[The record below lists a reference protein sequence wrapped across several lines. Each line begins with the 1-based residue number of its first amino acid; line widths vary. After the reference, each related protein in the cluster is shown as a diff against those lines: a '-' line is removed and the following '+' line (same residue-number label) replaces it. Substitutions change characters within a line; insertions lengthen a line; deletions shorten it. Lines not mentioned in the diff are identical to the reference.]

1 MGERADEMRD
11 PVSNR
16 RIDDPA
22 SPQEPVPS
30 IESTEQQDPDEIRHE
45 IERTR
50 AEMGETIDAIQDR
63 LSPERLREKVRENT
77 IGRAQEMAESATG
90 YFRAVRS
97 DLVEGDQPASEVA
110 RQELERGRVRIQEI
124 QEENPRLLP
133 GLGLGLLALVLLVV
147 LMRRRGSAGSDEA
160 EAQVFVT
167 RVYKGPWGNIV
178 HVRQERK

>member
-11 PVSNR
+11 PVTNR

-30 IESTEQQDPDEIRHE
+30 IESTEQKDPDEIRRE

-50 AEMGETIDAIQDR
+50 AEMGETIDAIQER
-63 LSPERLREKVRENT
+63 LSPDRLRETVRQQT
-77 IGRAQEMAESATG
+77 IGRAQEMAETATE

-110 RQELERGRVRIQEI
+110 RQQLERGRVRIQEI

-133 GLGLGLLALVLLVV
+133 GLGLGLLVLVLFV
-147 LMRRRGSAGSDEA
+147 LMRRRGSGASDEA

-178 HVRQERK
+178 HVRPERK